1 MNCLGITGCKQPLA
15 KWESGPCCILG
26 YELSE
31 FYAAIEGFAEF
42 HSGGKPPPLRK
53 NDLEELMELY
63 PD

>member
-1 MNCLGITGCKQPLA
+1 MQTALGKMGISPVVF
-15 KWESGPCCILG
+15 WDMSFP
-26 YELSE
+26 E